1 MPNLPMAKET
11 GYLRYFAHCAFWK
24 LNARLFRC
32 DFTVT
37 LPTGAFVDRS
47 PLWAV
52 PQTGPIRVGQTE

>member
-1 MPNLPMAKET
+1 MPNLPRAKET
-11 GYLRYFAHCAFWK
+11 GYLRYFARRAFWK

-47 PLWAV
+47 PLRAV
-52 PQTGPIRVGQTE
+52 PQTGRIRGGPTE